1 MDTLRVIA
9 SKREERDYS
18 SREIPDEALTT
29 ILQAGRIAGTAKNTQ
44 HCRFTAIRDSSPA
57 RGSLGKLVT
66 RPGNLEG
73 AAALIVVTTVDSSPK
88 SSFDAG
94 RAAQNMMLAAW
105 DLGIGSCP
113 NNVTDPERL
122 VALLEL
128 PEGES
133 PVTVLSLGYPSRRR
147 DPGSRDFEA
156 WIAGIDR
163 APFEAVTRRI

>member
-18 SREIPDEALTT
+18 SRKIPDEALIT
-29 ILQAGRIAGTAKNTQ
+29 ILQAGRIAGSAKNTQ
-44 HCRFTAIRDSSPA
+44 HCRFTAISDSSPA

-66 RPGNLEG
+66 RPSNLEG
-73 AAALIVVTTVDSSPK
+73 AAALIVVTTVDSSAT
-88 SSFDAG
+88 SLFDAG
-94 RAAQNMMLAAW
+94 RAVQNMMLAAW
-105 DLGIGSCP
+105 DLGIGTCP
-113 NNVTDPERL
+113 NTVTDPERL
-122 VALLEL
+122 VTLLKL

-163 APFEAVTRRI
+163 APFEAVIRRI